1 LSEIRTLFRQ
11 DSKMDC
17 ELIEVSE
24 QHRLVGEEMPVWL
37 AVGFTLIGSLLA
49 VAAAWLWMVGL
60 PLMQEWPLQSGP
72 IQDQARVFSAQTD
85 IRHPE
90 KPSPLPAENPAV
102 TAASKEQR
110 DTRAEPQ
117 SPLGTPANHSTSPGD
132 LRETTAVE
140 QKVAATSADS
150 SPKREDCPPTITI
163 PFKRGDVQPMIA
175 DDIQGHLE
183 RLREWLNRHPE
194 EKLAVEGH
202 TDTKGSERYN
212 LLLSYQRAKA
222 VVGFLNKAGVPD
234 RQITILAAGEDNPIE
249 GIPAESEDN
258 RRVILQ
264 VNGIKNCQDLPNKS
278 EGL

>member
-1 LSEIRTLFRQ
+1 MLFRQ
-11 DSKMDC
+11 DSMIDR
-17 ELIEVSE
+17 E
-24 QHRLVGEEMPVWL
+24 QREAPEQYRLAGEETPVWL

-49 VAAAWLWMVGL
+49 VAAAWLWMAEQPRL
-60 PLMQEWPLQSGP
+60 QERSFQPKP
-72 IQDQARVFSAQTD
+72 IQEQARVPSAQPD
-85 IRHPE
+85 IEHPA
-90 KPSPLPAENPAV
+90 KPILLPADAPAL

-117 SPLGTPANHSTSPGD
+117 SPLGTPTNHSTSPGD

-163 PFKRGDVQPMIA
+163 PFKRGGVQPMIA

-212 LLLSYQRAKA
+212 LLLSYQRAKS

-234 RQITILAAGEDNPIE
+234 WQITILAAGENNPIE

-264 VNGIKNCQDLPNKS
+264 VNGIENCQDVPNKS